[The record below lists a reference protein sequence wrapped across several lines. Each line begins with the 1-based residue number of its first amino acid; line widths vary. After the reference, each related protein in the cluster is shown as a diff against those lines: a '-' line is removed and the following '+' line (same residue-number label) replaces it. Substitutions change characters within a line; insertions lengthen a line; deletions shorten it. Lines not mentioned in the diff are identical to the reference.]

1 MKTQTTLPPADPTE
15 ALLQGL
21 IAECHA
27 VIREVL
33 VPGLRAVDPDDH
45 RSHIHSIND
54 LMGSAVKLSDAIGHL
69 RGTAPTTPEI
79 RQRITVERVQTL
91 APVPQLSTSRGEGG

>member
-1 MKTQTTLPPADPTE
+1 MKTPTTLPPADPTE

-33 VPGLRAVDPDDH
+33 VPGLRAVDADH
-45 RSHIHSIND
+45 HRAHIHSIND

-69 RGTAPTTPEI
+69 RGTAPAPEI
-79 RQRITVERVQTL
+79 RQRITVERVQRL
-91 APVPQLSTSRGEGG
+91 APPETGP